1 MYHVV
6 SSIWAHPSSVRTW
19 DLASRHKSVA
29 AERTERGT
37 SPILRG
43 SYTVC
48 RAGAPSAEALPPGLP
63 GRRFEVGTDML
74 DKPVLLTKEGLD
86 KLQVE
91 LDELR
96 TTRRNEIA
104 ERIKYAK
111 EFGDISENAEYEDA
125 KNEQGMVEGRILTLE
140 KMIRNAV
147 LIEEHHDGV
156 VQAGSVVKVKDD
168 HGQETYTI
176 VGPAEVD
183 VSRGRIS
190 MESPVGKALIGHKV
204 GETVSVQTPGGSRSM
219 KIVKVD

>member
-1 MYHVV
+1 MD
-6 SSIWAHPSSVRTW
+6 R
-19 DLASRHKSVA
+19 
-29 AERTERGT
+29 
-37 SPILRG
+37 
-43 SYTVC
+43 
-48 RAGAPSAEALPPGLP
+48 
-63 GRRFEVGTDML
+63 
-74 DKPVLLTKEGLD
+74 PVLLTKEGLQ
-86 KLQVE
+86 KLE
-91 LDELR
+91 DELADLR
-96 TTRRNEIA
+96 TNKRAEIA

-111 EFGDISENAEYEDA
+111 DFGDITENAEYEDA

-168 HGQETYTI
+168 GGEETYTI

-183 VSRGRIS
+183 VARGRIS

-204 GETVSVQTPGGSRSM
+204 GEKVQVQTPSGSRTV